1 MSARPVPLRPLFL
14 AALASLALVVLANQT
29 TLPPQPYRAQG
40 AEGELNRAQQWL
52 VPTPAADRG
61 AHALLFRP
69 PGEGPFRLA
78 VIAHA
83 SSQNALRRTQMTAP
97 EYRALAAFLVAHG
110 LAVLVPERLGHGA
123 TGGAYLEDQG
133 GCEDADYAR
142 SARATAEQIKLALD
156 FMSRQPFIRTG
167 GAIIIGHSAGGWGA
181 LALAG
186 EDPRMLS
193 AIIAFA
199 PGRGGHANDVENR
212 VCAPERLIEAATS
225 LGKGA
230 RVPVTWLVAE
240 NDTYFSPAF
249 SQRLAGAFRGGGGKV
264 AFSVLPATGREGHWL
279 AESESGINSAST
291 ELERA
296 LTLAGP
302 VTSKKQ

>member
-110 LAVLVPERLGHGA
+110 LAVLVPERLGHGEPA
-123 TGGAYLEDQG
+123 APIWRIKAAARTPTMQG
-133 GCEDADYAR
+133 RHAR
-142 SARATAEQIKLALD
+142 LR
-156 FMSRQPFIRTG
+156 SRSSWRWI
-167 GAIIIGHSAGGWGA
+167 S
-181 LALAG
+181 
-186 EDPRMLS
+186 
-193 AIIAFA
+193 
-199 PGRGGHANDVENR
+199 
-212 VCAPERLIEAATS
+212 
-225 LGKGA
+225 
-230 RVPVTWLVAE
+230 
-240 NDTYFSPAF
+240 
-249 SQRLAGAFRGGGGKV
+249 
-264 AFSVLPATGREGHWL
+264 
-279 AESESGINSAST
+279 
-291 ELERA
+291 
-296 LTLAGP
+296 
-302 VTSKKQ
+302 